1 MPEWTQAQQDLA
13 ALIDRVFA
21 DGKVDNAEREELR
34 GFWAQRQMPLKEVRA
49 VVDAFVEKTWG
60 QVIADGVVTGAERD
74 RLWAVVDGLHLP
86 ESVVPEAMW
95 RVITT
100 KRSEPQG

>member
-1 MPEWTQAQQDLA
+1 MPEWTQAQRDLA

-21 DGKVDNAEREELR
+21 DGKVDNAERDELR
-34 GFWAQRQMPLKEVRA
+34 GFWAKRQMPLKEVRA
-49 VVDAFVEKTWG
+49 VVDTFVEKTWG
-60 QVIADGVVTGAERD
+60 QVIADGVVTETERE

-95 RVITT
+95 RAITT
-100 KRSEPQG
+100 KKST

>member
-1 MPEWTQAQQDLA
+1 MPEWNQAQQDLA

-21 DGKVDNAEREELR
+21 DGKVDSAEREELR
-34 GFWAQRQMPLKEVRA
+34 GFWAQRQMTLKNVRE

-60 QVIADGVVTGAERD
+60 EVIADGVVTDGERE

-86 ESVVPEAMW
+86 EAVVPEAMW
-95 RVITT
+95 RVIST
-100 KRSEPQG
+100 KLRK